1 MKFYELAKKLGFNSI
16 ELLKLIKKELK
27 ISIKSHMAEVPP
39 DLLKKI
45 EKKFG
50 PKKTSS
56 KKSSS
61 KTGSKKTTKKSSS
74 KTGSKSSA
82 KKATKTTSTTVSSKS
97 STKKA
102 NTKTGTKTDAKKPT
116 TASSKTSK
124 SNTKKLS
131 TKTDSKSS
139 SKANAKKAS
148 SKTDSKSS
156 TKTSSKSPTKASSK
170 TGSKN
175 LAKSTSTKSSSKV
188 ATKKSSS
195 KTDTKKS
202 SLKTD
207 TKSTSTKSS
216 STPKAK
222 KSGSKSSTKAR
233 SKTDTKKAGSKS
245 FIKTSTKSLAKKASS
260 KTDSKSSAKS
270 PLVETKNILLRKSS
284 AQKKSILIK
293 RASPT
298 KKSLSPSSPKTKS
311 SSPSSSLSP
320 SPSSALSPQS
330 PSSPS
335 SRSPRHI
342 IIRRKEEIKEPVK
355 SPPPSS
361 PESEKPETT
370 KETLSVP
377 TSPSK
382 SVRPDMVSVPSTN
395 PLDEAFWSPEE
406 EKAPV
411 SPDKKQPKKPIAE
424 KDVSAKFN
432 PTDFRKR
439 EVIFQPRKKRTV
451 SMEEFKS
458 TQITTPKSHKRI
470 IKVYGEMP
478 IEKLCK
484 LMGIKKQLLFK
495 KLKAEGVPTKELK
508 ILDYETIALII
519 PSFGWT
525 AKNTKK
531 TEQEVLD
538 KILPSPSEDK
548 KGTPKAPV
556 VTIMG
561 HVDHGKTTL
570 LDAIRKTKVAQGEAG
585 GITQHIGAYSVFLEG
600 KPISFIDTPG
610 HAAFTAMRSR
620 GAKATD
626 IVVILVSAKDGVQA
640 QTLEALNHAK
650 AAKTPFVVAMSK
662 TDLPGANID
671 TIKKQLAEHN
681 VLSEDWGGDVSFV
694 PISALKGEGI
704 KELLEQIQLLAEM
717 QELSY
722 QKSVPAK
729 GVVLESRK
737 EKGFGCVVSLLI
749 QDGVLNKGDNIV
761 VGESFGRVRQMK
773 NDQGQLV
780 QEVCAGFPVEMI
792 GLSDLPQAGDAFCV
806 VKNEKEGK
814 ELILLRK
821 TNKAGPEGQADLS
834 PEELLEQLAQTQ
846 AQKRQLNLVLK
857 ADVAGSLEA
866 LISSLKEMVSDE
878 VELKII
884 HSGAGAITESD
895 ILLAATVSGS
905 VFGFNVRPDG
915 KASKIAKEKSVP
927 LYCYS
932 VIYELL
938 DQVKKSLLGLLKS
951 HWIEEDQGRAEVRDI
966 FHISKV
972 GTVAGCY
979 VTKGKLL
986 RASYVRLVRD
996 GRLVYE
1002 GALSSLKR
1010 FKEDVKQV
1018 GEGFECG
1025 LSLEKF
1031 NDIKP
1036 KDLIECYTK
1045 KEQTR
1050 TEL

>member
-1 MKFYELAKKLGFNSI
+1 MKVYELAKKIGLTSVA
-16 ELLKLIKKELK
+16 LLTLIKKELK
-27 ISIKSHMAEVPP
+27 VSVKNHMAELPP
-39 DLLKKI
+39 ELLKEI
-45 EKKFG
+45 EKKW
-50 PKKTSS
+50 
-56 KKSSS
+56 
-61 KTGSKKTTKKSSS
+61 
-74 KTGSKSSA
+74 
-82 KKATKTTSTTVSSKS
+82 
-97 STKKA
+97 
-102 NTKTGTKTDAKKPT
+102 GTK
-116 TASSKTSK
+116 
-124 SNTKKLS
+124 
-131 TKTDSKSS
+131 
-139 SKANAKKAS
+139 
-148 SKTDSKSS
+148 
-156 TKTSSKSPTKASSK
+156 
-170 TGSKN
+170 
-175 LAKSTSTKSSSKV
+175 KSTSTK
-188 ATKKSSS
+188 TN
-195 KTDTKKS
+195 
-202 SLKTD
+202 
-207 TKSTSTKSS
+207 
-216 STPKAK
+216 
-222 KSGSKSSTKAR
+222 
-233 SKTDTKKAGSKS
+233 TKKAGTKKISSPKKS
-245 FIKTSTKSLAKKASS
+245 DKKTQTPAEEIKKTLVRKSLVVKKAR
-260 KTDSKSSAKS
+260 
-270 PLVETKNILLRKSS
+270 P
-284 AQKKSILIK
+284 QKKEILIK
-293 RASPT
+293 KEAPF
-298 KKSLSPSSPKTKS
+298 KEEKPKNLSPP
-311 SSPSSSLSP
+311 PS
-320 SPSSALSPQS
+320 Q
-330 PSSPS
+330 
-335 SRSPRHI
+335 RNI
-342 IIRRKEEIKEPVK
+342 IIRRKEEVK
-355 SPPPSS
+355 SPAESPPALKAR
-361 PESEKPETT
+361 PEKKDST
-370 KETLSVP
+370 KETLSAIP
-377 TSPSK
+377 EKSSSK
-382 SVRPDMVSVPSTN
+382 NVRPDMVSVPSTN

-411 SPDKKQPKKPIAE
+411 SPDKKHPKKPIAE
-424 KDVSAKFN
+424 KDVSSKFN

-458 TQITTPKSHKRI
+458 TNITTPKSHKRI

-484 LMGIKKQLLFK
+484 LMGIKRQLLLK
-495 KLKAEGVPTKELK
+495 KLKAEGVPTKDLK

-519 PSFGWT
+519 PSLGWT

-531 TEQEVLD
+531 TEKEVLD
-538 KILPSPSEDK
+538 KIWPSSSGDK
-548 KGTPKAPV
+548 KGSPKAPV

-626 IVVILVSAKDGVQA
+626 IVVILVSATDGVQA

-650 AAKTPFVVAMSK
+650 VAKTPFVVAISK

-671 TIKKQLAEHN
+671 KIKQEMSEHN
-681 VLSEDWGGDVSFV
+681 VLSEDWGGDVSFI
-694 PISALKGEGI
+694 PISALKGEGL

-737 EKGFGCVVSLLI
+737 EKGLGCVVSLLI
-749 QDGVLNKGDNIV
+749 QDGVLAIGDNIV

-780 QEVCAGFPVEMI
+780 KELCAGFPVEMI
-792 GLSDLPQAGDAFCV
+792 GLSDLPQAGDSFCV

-814 ELILLRK
+814 ELVLLRK
-821 TNKAGPEGQADLS
+821 NNKQKEEDAGKDLS
-834 PEELLEQLAQTQ
+834 PEDLLEQLSPS
-846 AQKRQLNLVLK
+846 QKKQLNLVLK
-857 ADVAGSLEA
+857 ADGAGSLEA
-866 LISSLKEMVSDE
+866 LKSSLKEMLSDE

-895 ILLAATVSGS
+895 VLLASTVSGM

-927 LYCYS
+927 MHCYS

-951 HWIEEDQGRAEVRDI
+951 DWIEEDQGRAEVRDI
-966 FHISKV
+966 FNISKV

-986 RASYVRLVRD
+986 RSSYVRLVRD

-1002 GALSSLKR
+1002 GALSSLRR

-1036 KDLIECYTK
+1036 KDLVECYTK
-1045 KEQTR
+1045 KEQIR